1 MILVFFHGH
10 GCIKRGFIVD
20 KVMLQPNLEGMSLLS
35 QRMIYNH
42 LVSNEFPPQSI
53 TVAKQLRDS
62 VHKARSRQKAE
73 ALTKDINE
81 LKPKKVMLE
90 KLQETLKSDSESLM
104 MKAAEDLTKAHA
116 YAVEEKSIM
125 DERNRKVVEIE
136 ELSDTINSLEK
147 KRKEF

>member
-1 MILVFFHGH
+1 M
-10 GCIKRGFIVD
+10 
-20 KVMLQPNLEGMSLLS
+20 
-35 QRMIYNH
+35 
-42 LVSNEFPPQSI
+42 
-53 TVAKQLRDS
+53 RDS

-90 KLQETLKSDSESLM
+90 MLQETLKSDSESLM